1 MLRGTRKRKGKSGK
15 DKRDNKQN
23 IKNIMK
29 HLFSLLT
36 AMFIATA
43 AMAGNN
49 VTLHDVMYGG
59 YWPETYA
66 AIKPMAD
73 GEHFARMS
81 GDRTMILKGS
91 FKNGEIVDTLFNIAT
106 ARGFDEKRIDG
117 YQFSP
122 DEKLILLQTKTR
134 GIYRHSFTAEHYIF
148 NRKNNKAEALSQNG
162 AQQVPKFSPD
172 GTMIAFVRDNNIFLV
187 KLLFSNSESQVTTDG
202 EFRKIINGIPDWV
215 YEEEFATNC
224 SFDFSAD
231 SKMLAYIKYDESEVM
246 MYDMP
251 MYSGGESK
259 EYFDFSKPYSFK
271 YPVAGADNAKVSVH
285 SFDIKSKVT
294 RRLDVNIPEE
304 GYIPRIKFTKDPTML
319 AVLTLNRHQSVL
331 EIQAVNPQSGV
342 SRTILREE
350 SDTYLNEQ
358 TYSGIEF
365 LDKHFVF
372 QSERSGYNQLYLYNL
387 AGELVRPI
395 TTGDY
400 EVKKFYGWDKRKNE
414 FYYSSNEGSPL
425 RESIYKVNAKGKK
438 TKLSKREGTNSAVFS
453 TGMKYFINT
462 FSSIDTPHTVTTND
476 CNGKQLKTLIDN
488 KALTEKLAKFDMPS
502 KEFFTFTTSD
512 GVELNGWMIKPN
524 DFDAGKKYPVVLFQY
539 SGPYSQQVT
548 DNWYIGNYGNAMFE
562 SYMAGEGFIMV
573 CVDGRGTGGRGTE
586 FGKCTYLKI
595 GQYEP
600 ADQVEAAKY
609 MASLPYVDAKNIGIW
624 GWSFGGYNTLMSMS
638 QPEAV
643 FKAGVAVA
651 APSDWRFYDTVYTER
666 YMRTPKENKEGYDKG
681 SAVVNAANLNGHLL
695 LVHGTADD
703 NVHLRNM
710 IHYIG
715 ALTQADKKFETALY
729 PDCNH
734 SIYHG
739 ANTRFHL
746 FRQIAEF
753 FKANLK

>member
-1 MLRGTRKRKGKSGK
+1 
-15 DKRDNKQN
+15 
-23 IKNIMK
+23 MK

-36 AMFIATA
+36 AIMIATNVIG
-43 AMAGNN
+43 GNDI
-49 VTLHDVMYGG
+49 TLRDVMYGG
-59 YWPETYA
+59 FWPETYA

-81 GDRTMILKGS
+81 PDRTMILMGS
-91 FKNGEIVDTLFNIAT
+91 FKNGEIVDTLFNAAT
-106 ARGFDEKRIDG
+106 ARGFDKKHIDG

-122 DEKLILLQTKTR
+122 DEKLILLQTATR

-148 NRKNNKAEALSQNG
+148 NRKNNKAEVLSQNG

-172 GTMIAFVRDNNIFLV
+172 GTMIAFVRNNNLFLV
-187 KLLFSNSESQVTTDG
+187 KLLFGNSESQITTDG

-224 SFDFSAD
+224 SYDFSAD
-231 SKMLAYIKYDESEVM
+231 SKVIAYIKYDESEVM

-285 SFDIKSKVT
+285 SFDIKSRVT
-294 RRLDVNIPEE
+294 RQLDVNIPEE
-304 GYIPRIKFTKDPTML
+304 GYIPRIKFTKDPNTL

-331 EIQAVNPQSGV
+331 EVQAVNPLSGV
-342 SRTILREE
+342 SKTILREE
-350 SDTYLNEQ
+350 SDTYLNEH
-358 TYSGIEF
+358 TYADIEF
-365 LDKHFVF
+365 LDKYFVF
-372 QSERSGYNQLYLYNL
+372 QSERSVYNHLYLYNL
-387 AGELVRPI
+387 AGELIRPI
-395 TTGDY
+395 TSGNY
-400 EVKKFYGWDKRKNE
+400 EVKKFYGWNSKKNE

-438 TKLSKREGTNSAVFS
+438 TKLTKEDGTNSAVFS

-462 FSSIDTPHTVTTND
+462 YSSINTPHTVTTND
-476 CNGKQLKTLIDN
+476 NNGKQLKTLIDN
-488 KALTEKLAKFDMPS
+488 KELKERLAQFDMPT

-512 GVELNGWMIKPN
+512 GVELNGWMIKPH
-524 DFDAGKKYPVVLFQY
+524 DFNASKKYPVILFQY

-600 ADQVEAAKY
+600 ADQVETAKY

-681 SAVVNAANLNGHLL
+681 SAVVNASKLNGHLL

-715 ALTQADKKFETALY
+715 ALTQANKKFETALY

-746 FRQIAEF
+746 FEQIADF

>member
-476 CNGKQLKTLIDN
+476 SNGKQLKTLIDN

-715 ALTQADKKFETALY
+715 ALTQANKKFETALY

-746 FRQIAEF
+746 FQQIAEF